1 MQSYLNT
8 PDENCFVFSINSDF
22 TAMDNSVMRNPVL
35 VTMNPNY
42 FCYFYCIK
50 YSEFHSITVRGEL
63 HTFMSPRLIFLK
75 SYYPFHDKHF
85 LFLKQFLDNIRNQR
99 LEIYERDMR
108 GHNRNKISLETFDS
122 QVALQLFTKECQN
135 YIQEIQ
141 RVTVPNRFKNVCILD
156 LKEIYIK
163 YETPEMDLAS
173 IAENCLGIADILN
186 LLSYEDFIFIL
197 FSMMKEKS
205 IIFVSQQMN
214 ILTSVIMT
222 FVSMLKPFRWP
233 FPCIYS

>member
-1 MQSYLNT
+1 
-8 PDENCFVFSINSDF
+8 
-22 TAMDNSVMRNPVL
+22 
-35 VTMNPNY
+35 
-42 FCYFYCIK
+42 
-50 YSEFHSITVRGEL
+50 
-63 HTFMSPRLIFLK
+63 
-75 SYYPFHDKHF
+75 
-85 LFLKQFLDNIRNQR
+85 
-99 LEIYERDMR
+99 MR